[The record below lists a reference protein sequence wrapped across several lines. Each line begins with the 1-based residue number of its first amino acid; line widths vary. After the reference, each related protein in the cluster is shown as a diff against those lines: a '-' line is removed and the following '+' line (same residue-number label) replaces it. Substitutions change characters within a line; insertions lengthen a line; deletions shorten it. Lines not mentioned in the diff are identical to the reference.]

1 MSSDNNEVFTKAN
14 LDRYLNELSKEYKKL
29 GGRRTPVDIVLIGG
43 AAVIES
49 YGFRDMTTDVD
60 AIVPAASIMK
70 EAIGRVASRFGLL
83 EDWLNADFKMT
94 DSFSPRLYEHS
105 VFYRT
110 FSQVLKVRMVTGE
123 YLVAMKLRAG
133 RQYKNDLSDI
143 VGILAEHER
152 KGAPMTYDM
161 INRAV
166 NELYGGWERF
176 PEHSVAFIRNIL
188 EAGNYADIYE
198 EIRES
203 ERDAHEVI
211 RPVEEA
217 YHGDIREER
226 IESILEADAARGN
239 RKSVLA
245 RLAELKHRQEANA
258 PDSPEKGPS
267 GIEDR

>member
-1 MSSDNNEVFTKAN
+1 
-14 LDRYLNELSKEYKKL
+14 
-29 GGRRTPVDIVLIGG
+29 
-43 AAVIES
+43 
-49 YGFRDMTTDVD
+49 
-60 AIVPAASIMK
+60 
-70 EAIGRVASRFGLL
+70 
-83 EDWLNADFKMT
+83 
-94 DSFSPRLYEHS
+94 
-105 VFYRT
+105 
-110 FSQVLKVRMVTGE
+110 
-123 YLVAMKLRAG
+123 
-133 RQYKNDLSDI
+133 
-143 VGILAEHER
+143 
-152 KGAPMTYDM
+152 MTYDM

-176 PEHSVAFIRNIL
+176 PEHSVAFIRSIL

-217 YHGDIREER
+217 YYGDIREER

-245 RLAELKHRQEANA
+245 RLAELKQRQEANA
-258 PDSPEKGPS
+258 PDSPEKGSS

>member
-1 MSSDNNEVFTKAN
+1 MSSENSEVFTKEN
-14 LDRYLNELSKEYKKL
+14 LDRYLNELSKEYKRL

-49 YGFRDMTTDVD
+49 YGFREMTTDVD
-60 AIVPAASIMK
+60 AIVPTASIMK
-70 EAIGRVASRFGLL
+70 EAVGRVAANFGLP
-83 EDWLNADFKMT
+83 EDWLNADFKKT
-94 DSFSPRLYEHS
+94 DSFSPYLHQYS
-105 VFYRT
+105 IFCRT
-110 FSQVLKVRMVTGE
+110 FNQVLNVRMVTGE

-152 KGAPMTYDM
+152 KGKPITYEM
-161 INRAV
+161 IDRAV

-176 PEHSVAFIRNIL
+176 PEHSVAFIRSIL

-226 IESILEADAARGN
+226 IDSILEAAAARGN

-245 RLAELKHRQEANA
+245 KLAELKQRQGASA
-258 PDSPEKGPS
+258 PDSQEKGSS
-267 GIEDR
+267 GTEEG